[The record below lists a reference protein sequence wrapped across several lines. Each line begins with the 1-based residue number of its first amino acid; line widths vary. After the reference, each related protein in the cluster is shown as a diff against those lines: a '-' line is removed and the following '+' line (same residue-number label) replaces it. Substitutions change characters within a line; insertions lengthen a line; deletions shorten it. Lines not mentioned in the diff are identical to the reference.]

1 MSEPPSEPK
10 GRDPAWTEPPSKP
23 KGRGDAWT
31 EERGTSDA
39 PREPKGRG
47 PAWTDER
54 GTSEEGR
61 RGLKGGTA
69 AREESTALLE
79 VRDLTVH
86 HGQLRALDHI
96 SLRVFP
102 GEVYAI
108 IGANG
113 AGKSTLLR
121 TIAGLHQPTE
131 GSIVYDGKDL
141 AKVRPERRA
150 TGGIVMVPE
159 GRRLFG
165 SLTVEEN
172 LQVGA
177 TYARK
182 GPWTIEHVYE
192 LFGWMRDR
200 RTQRTAQL
208 SGGEQQSVAIG
219 RALVANPRVLMLDEL
234 SLGLAPVVVQ
244 RIYAMLPQILATG
257 LTVLLV
263 EQDVSQALRVAS
275 HLQCL
280 LEGHTTLEGR
290 PSDVTPEQVEAAY
303 FGLGTSAGPGSPPVS
318 GPGGRPAPPP
328 RGTEGRPAPKGG
340 LGGWVSPKGGPGGW
354 VPPGEAA
361 GGSGGVVP
369 PRRYRAG
376 GAGGDR
382 SPRGNGVVMAW
393 VNAIIQGILI
403 GGLYALFACGLSLM
417 FGVMKVVNLA
427 HGDLAIIGGYIAVGV
442 IAVTHIPVLWSFVIV
457 VPLMALL
464 GYGLQRTVIQAS
476 LDRSILTTLLV
487 TFGLSVVIEN
497 GLLEFIN
504 ADSHS
509 LGVGNAIITSSFSI
523 GSQITIA
530 YLLLL
535 IFVVAVVVLL
545 GLQYFLSASK
555 YGRLIRAVADDK
567 EAAQLSGVDYRH
579 VFGIAAAI
587 AFGTV
592 ALAGIAYGMYSQ
604 FSPTTGTDTILLF
617 AFAAV
622 VIGGLG
628 SLWGTLVGGVVL
640 GIAQEIGAQINQSD
654 QLLAGYIVFLA
665 VLALRPQGLTARRAQ
680 S

>member
-1 MSEPPSEPK
+1 M
-10 GRDPAWTEPPSKP
+10 
-23 KGRGDAWT
+23 
-31 EERGTSDA
+31 
-39 PREPKGRG
+39 
-47 PAWTDER
+47 
-54 GTSEEGR
+54 
-61 RGLKGGTA
+61 
-69 AREESTALLE
+69 
-79 VRDLTVH
+79 H
-86 HGQLRALDHI
+86 HGQLRALDRV

-131 GSIVYDGKDL
+131 GAIVYDGKDMTR
-141 AKVRPERRA
+141 VRPERRA
-150 TGGIVMVPE
+150 TAGIVMVPE

-172 LQVGA
+172 LKVGA
-177 TYARK
+177 SYARK
-182 GPWTIEHVYE
+182 GPWTIERVYE

-219 RALVANPRVLMLDEL
+219 RALVANPRVLLLDEL

-275 HLQCL
+275 HIQCL

-290 PSDVTPEQVEAAY
+290 PSEVTAEQVEAAY
-303 FGLGTSAGPGSPPVS
+303 FGLSRARRKPRYD
-318 GPGGRPAPPP
+318 GR
-328 RGTEGRPAPKGG
+328 RE
-340 LGGWVSPKGGPGGW
+340 
-354 VPPGEAA
+354 
-361 GGSGGVVP
+361 
-369 PRRYRAG
+369 RA
-376 GAGGDR
+376 
-382 SPRGNGVVMAW
+382 VMAW
-393 VNAIIQGILI
+393 VNAIIQGILT

-427 HGDLAIIGGYIAVGV
+427 HGDLAVIGAYVALGV
-442 IAVTHIPVLWSFVIV
+442 ITVTHIPTLWSFVIV

-464 GYGLQRTVIQAS
+464 GYVLQRTLIQAS
-476 LDRSILTTLLV
+476 LDRGVLITLLV
-487 TFGLSVVIEN
+487 TFGLSVVIES
-497 GLLEFIN
+497 GLLQFIN

-509 LGVGNAIITSSFSI
+509 LGVGEAIVTGSFSI
-523 GSQITIA
+523 GSQIQLS

-535 IFVVAVVVLL
+535 IFAVAVVVLL
-545 GLQYFLSASK
+545 GLQYFLSVSR
-555 YGRLIRAVADDK
+555 YGRMIRAVADDQ
-567 EAAQLSGVDYRH
+567 EAAQLSGIDYRH

-628 SLWGTLVGGVVL
+628 SLWGTLLGGIVL
-640 GIAQEIGAQINQSD
+640 GVAQQIGAQINQSN
-654 QLLAGYIVFLA
+654 QFLAGYLVFLV